1 MAWIYAVASAKGGVG
16 KTTTTAN
23 LGATLAAA
31 GHDVAVVDA
40 DLAMPNLAA
49 ALGVEAPDATVHDV
63 LAGRASVDDA
73 TYHSDAG
80 VDVVPGDDS
89 LDAFADAEPT
99 ELNAVFS
106 ALESY
111 EFVLVDTGSGLSHDA
126 VLPLGLA
133 DAVFLVC
140 NTERDALGDTDKTRE
155 VTERLG
161 GTVAGVVLTR
171 VDPENPNA
179 EEVQTRLD
187 AAVVEAIPADDAV
200 TDSVAASVPVSTHA
214 PDSPAAAAYAA
225 LAEAV
230 EAYDPNTETDEE
242 TEARTDEISEAG
254 ERDEFDEADERG
266 SEIADPA
273 DAESPDVEL
282 DDTRDT
288 DAADGT
294 LSIASAEAK
303 LGADEVDSGFDD
315 PAESNDPDEFAEPTH
330 SADSADSP
338 EPAERDETV
347 EGEREEKTV
356 EDDPA
361 ETDDE
366 PLVDAIAEA
375 EETAGTVELP
385 ENDEESAA
393 DTADEE
399 DGVYDTALVE
409 EAEHVETEP
418 DESDDERPG
427 EDDEAARADGE
438 RDSEGSRGEQKGFL
452 GRLLR

>member
-23 LGATLAAA
+23 LGAALAAA

-49 ALGVEAPDATVHDV
+49 ALGVDVSDATVHDV

-73 TYHSDAG
+73 TYSSDAG
-80 VDVVPGDDS
+80 VDVVPGDGS
-89 LDAFADAEPT
+89 LDAFAAAEPT
-99 ELNAVFS
+99 ELRAVFS
-106 ALESY
+106 ALEPY
-111 EFVLVDTGSGLSHDA
+111 DFVLVDTGSGLSHDA

-179 EEVQTRLD
+179 EEVAERLD
-187 AAVVEAIPADDAV
+187 AAVVEAVPADDAV
-200 TDSVAASVPVSTHA
+200 AESVAASVPVSTHA
-214 PDSPAAAAYAA
+214 PDSPAAVAYAT

-230 EAYDPNTETDEE
+230 AAYDPDAEVDDGVEV
-242 TEARTDEISEAG
+242 RTDEIDESSETGSVVTGSEATESG
-254 ERDEFDEADERG
+254 DTE
-266 SEIADPA
+266 SKT
-273 DAESPDVEL
+273 AESTNTEPDEGESA
-282 DDTRDT
+282 

-303 LGADEVDSGFDD
+303 LGVDEGESGEVGRGATEEAAEDD
-315 PAESNDPDEFAEPTH
+315 TAESN
-330 SADSADSP
+330 
-338 EPAERDETV
+338 V
-347 EGEREEKTV
+347 
-356 EDDPA
+356 
-361 ETDDE
+361 E
-366 PLVDAIAEA
+366 PLADAIAEA
-375 EETAGTVELP
+375 EEPT
-385 ENDEESAA
+385 
-393 DTADEE
+393 DTAEGSESDRPNAAGGSEEEEEE

-409 EAEHVETEP
+409 EAENAESESGGSGDEQPRDDAETTQANGNEE
-418 DESDDERPG
+418 DE
-427 EDDEAARADGE
+427 EADT
-438 RDSEGSRGEQKGFL
+438 EQKGFL

>member
-23 LGATLAAA
+23 LGAALAAA

-49 ALGVEAPDATVHDV
+49 ALGVDVSDATVHDV

-73 TYHSDAG
+73 TYRSDAG
-80 VDVVPGDDS
+80 VDVVPGDGS
-89 LDAFADAEPT
+89 LDAFAAAEPT
-99 ELNAVFS
+99 ELRAVFS
-106 ALESY
+106 ALEPY
-111 EFVLVDTGSGLSHDA
+111 DFVLVDTGSGLSHDA

-179 EEVQTRLD
+179 EEVAERLD
-187 AAVVEAIPADDAV
+187 AAVVEAVPADDAV
-200 TDSVAASVPVSTHA
+200 AESVASSVPVSTHA
-214 PDSPAAAAYAA
+214 PDSPAAVAYAT

-230 EAYDPNTETDEE
+230 AAYDPDAEVDDGVEV
-242 TEARTDEISEAG
+242 RTDEIDESSETGSVVTGSEATESG
-254 ERDEFDEADERG
+254 DTESEATESGDTE
-266 SEIADPA
+266 SKT
-273 DAESPDVEL
+273 AESTNTEPDEGESA
-282 DDTRDT
+282 

-303 LGADEVDSGFDD
+303 LGVDEGESGEVGRGATEEAAEDD
-315 PAESNDPDEFAEPTH
+315 TAESN
-330 SADSADSP
+330 
-338 EPAERDETV
+338 V
-347 EGEREEKTV
+347 
-356 EDDPA
+356 
-361 ETDDE
+361 E
-366 PLVDAIAEA
+366 PLADAIAEA
-375 EETAGTVELP
+375 EEPT
-385 ENDEESAA
+385 
-393 DTADEE
+393 DTAEGSESDRPDAAGGSEEEEE

-409 EAEHVETEP
+409 EAENAESESGGSG
-418 DESDDERPG
+418 DEQPHD
-427 EDDEAARADGE
+427 DGE
-438 RDSEGSRGEQKGFL
+438 TTQANGNEEDEEADTEQKGFL